1 MTIRPLAEL
10 DRAALLALNNAHAV
24 ELSWLEPEQ
33 FDLMLAQARYARGV
47 GPAVASLIAFDQDSA
62 YAGQHFAWFRARYER
77 FVYVDRVVVDP
88 AWRGRGLARELY
100 ADLFALAGGTL
111 VGCEVNSDPPN
122 PASDG
127 FHASLG
133 FVPVGSATGGGKT
146 VRYKLRRP

>member
-33 FDLMLAQARYARGV
+33 FDLMLAQASYARGV
-47 GPAVASLIAFDQDSA
+47 GPAAASLIAFDQDSA
-62 YAGQHFAWFRARYER
+62 YAGQHFAWFRARYPR

-88 AWRGRGLARELY
+88 SWRGRGLARALY
-100 ADLFALAGGTL
+100 ADLFTRLGRGL
-111 VGCEVNSDPPN
+111 VGCEVNSEPPN
-122 PASDG
+122 PASDA

-133 FVPVGSATGGGKT
+133 FLPVGGASGGGKT
-146 VRYKLRRP
+146 VRYMLRSP